1 MELLR
6 NVLLSVDLRTC
17 VVKKMSL
24 SVRTLVKSR
33 VRTVSSPVVEETNM
47 SSELNA
53 AAPTR
58 RHTQVKLVLPPWTQV
73 FHSSS

>member
-1 MELLR
+1 M
-6 NVLLSVDLRTC
+6 
-17 VVKKMSL
+17 
-24 SVRTLVKSR
+24 KSR

-58 RHTQVKLVLPPWTQV
+58 RHTQVKGWCFHRGHKSFTLPHELLCTFKEKKEEEPE
-73 FHSSS
+73 SSIRDDQRS